1 MNQIEPENR
10 SGCIPPDAP
19 ESSARA
25 RGAFR
30 LGDRVQLQGAS
41 GDLHT
46 VTITENGWFNTAKAA
61 FPLAELLGRQE
72 GSLVRSREGR
82 EFLAFRPRRLDYT
95 LSMPRGAA
103 IIYPKDA
110 AQILQSADIFTG
122 ARVFECGAGSGALT
136 VSLLEMMGEA
146 GHLVSVEER
155 EDFADIAQ
163 ANVDLWFGHPHP
175 AWQLQRARLGEID
188 LDSIYGSHYFDRA
201 VIDLLDPWSYL
212 DILHQLLVPG
222 GVLCCY
228 VTTVTQMSTLVE
240 ALRSDGRFGFTCSEE
255 TIQRQWHTE
264 GLALRPEHQ
273 MVGHTGFLVT
283 CRVLARGARRPQKLG
298 NAPKAAKI
306 NGGQWSPED
315 DWEQVRLGQ
324 RNPAQRKTR
333 RVRRDVVRRA
343 EYWARG
349 NNPTVSEPP
358 PEPETSPGMPS

>member
-1 MNQIEPENR
+1 MTHKEPANAQAQA
-10 SGCIPPDAP
+10 DAGRRG
-19 ESSARA
+19 ALGRR

-30 LGDRVQLQGAS
+30 VGDRVQLQGAS

-46 VTITENGWFNTAKAA
+46 VTITENGWFNTAKASFA
-61 FPLAELLGRQE
+61 LAELLGREE
-72 GSLVRSREGR
+72 GTLIRSREGR

-110 AQILQSADIFTG
+110 AQILQSADIFAG

-136 VSLLEMMGEA
+136 ISLLEMIGET
-146 GHLVSVEER
+146 GELVSLEER

-163 ANVDLWFGHPHP
+163 ANVDLWFAQPHP
-175 AWQLQRARLGEID
+175 AWQLRRGSLGEIN
-188 LDSIYGSHYFDRA
+188 LENIYGNHYFDRA
-201 VIDLLDPWSYL
+201 VIDLLDPWSHL
-212 DILHQLLVPG
+212 DTLYKLLVPG

-240 ALRSDGRFGFTCSEE
+240 ALRSDGRYGFTASEE

-283 CRVLARGARRPQKLG
+283 CRTLAPESARPKKLG
-298 NAPKAAKI
+298 NATKAAKI
-306 NGGQWSPED
+306 NGGQWNPENN
-315 DWEQVRLGQ
+315 WEEVQVGQ
-324 RNPAQRKTR
+324 RNPAERKTR
-333 RVRRDVVRRA
+333 RVRRDLVNRA
-343 EYWARG
+343 EYWVRG
-349 NNPTVSEPP
+349 NRSEVSSPP
-358 PEPETSPGMPS
+358 PEPDTSLGAPS

>member
-1 MNQIEPENR
+1 MNQMGTENGR
-10 SGCIPPDAP
+10 GCSRGA
-19 ESSARA
+19 SSDVPTRV

-46 VTITENGWFNTAKAA
+46 VTITENGWFNTAKASFA
-61 FPLAELLGRQE
+61 LAELLGREE
-72 GSLVRSREGR
+72 GCLIRSREGR

-110 AQILQSADIFTG
+110 AQILQDADIFTG

-136 VSLLEMMGEA
+136 ISLLEMIGET
-146 GHLVSVEER
+146 GQLVSVEER

-163 ANVDLWFGHPHP
+163 ANVDIWFGHPHP
-175 AWQLQRARLGEID
+175 AWQLQRARLGEIN
-188 LDSIYGSHYFDRA
+188 LASIYGPHYFDRA

-212 DILHQLLVPG
+212 DDLYNLLVPG

-228 VTTVTQMSTLVE
+228 VTTVTQVSTLVE
-240 ALRSDGRFGFTCSEE
+240 ALRSDGRFGFTCTEE

-283 CRVLARGARRPQKLG
+283 CRVLASGARRPKKLG
-298 NAPKAAKI
+298 SAPKAAKI
-306 NGGQWSPED
+306 NGGQWRPED

-324 RNPAQRKTR
+324 RNPAERKTR

-343 EYWARG
+343 DYWARG
-349 NNPTVSEPP
+349 NSAAVDAPP
-358 PEPETSPGMPS
+358 PEPETSPGAPS